1 MLTDH
6 LECQSIR
13 QTCYQE
19 SAQVKNPST
28 YSVNLLDRLA
38 IKNLPKLRTQVPTY
52 SVNLLDRLAIKKSA
66 HVKHPTTQN
75 DWVDLLS
82 RSLPMFTAQIP
93 RVSIYK
99 ADFLSRSPPMLST
112 QPECRLGKLSIE
124 KFEVELA
131 FKTARNKTKRDYPL
145 RRQRLERD
153 V

>member
-13 QTCYQE
+13 QTSYQE

-66 HVKHPTTQN
+66 HVKHPTT
-75 DWVDLLS
+75 
-82 RSLPMFTAQIP
+82 
-93 RVSIYK
+93 
-99 ADFLSRSPPMLST
+99 
-112 QPECRLGKLSIE
+112 
-124 KFEVELA
+124 
-131 FKTARNKTKRDYPL
+131 
-145 RRQRLERD
+145 
-153 V
+153 